1 MSQINIGVIGCG
13 YWGPNLI
20 RNIAELP
27 SANLVAVAD
36 ARPDRLK
43 HIKTLYPFVQ
53 ITENYQ
59 DMFSMG
65 IEAVIIATPP
75 HTHFAIAS
83 DCLNHGIN
91 VLVEKPLTLNS
102 ADAEALIKLAD
113 ERNLTLMVGNTFE
126 YNSAVEMLK
135 NVIDSGELGEI
146 FYIDAVR
153 TNLGLF
159 STKLNVMWDLAPHD
173 VSILLYLLGKD
184 PHNVAAQG
192 RSSIYKGIEDL
203 VYMHMNFDNDVVAHI
218 HVSWL
223 DPNKVRRIT
232 VVGSKKM
239 AVYDDIEPLE
249 KIKIYDKGVDAPP
262 YADTFAQFQF
272 SYRYGN
278 VVIPYVKFTEPLRIE
293 CQHFID
299 SIMSKTQPRSNGV
312 VGLRIVKILEA
323 ADWSLKNHGT
333 QKVIEP
339 LEVDKLLKS
348 PAGVTVNGNGKH

>member
-27 SANLVAVAD
+27 VGNLVAVAD
-36 ARPDRLK
+36 TRPDRLK

-65 IEAVIIATPP
+65 IDAVIIATPP
-75 HTHFAIAS
+75 HTHFAIATE
-83 DCLNHGIN
+83 CMQHGIN
-91 VLVEKPLTLNS
+91 CLVEKPLTLNS
-102 ADAEALIKLAD
+102 ADAEALIKMAD
-113 ERNLTLMVGNTFE
+113 ERGLVLMVGNTFE
-126 YNSAVEMLK
+126 YNSAVETLK
-135 NVIDSGELGEI
+135 QIVDSGELGEI

-184 PHNVAAQG
+184 PVNVAANG

-203 VYMHMNFDNDVVAHI
+203 VYMHMNFDNEIVAHV

-249 KIKIYDKGVDAPP
+249 KIKIYDKGVEAPP

-278 VVIPYVKFTEPLRIE
+278 VVIPYIKFTEPLRVE

-299 SIMSKTQPRSNGV
+299 SILNKTRPRSDGV

-323 ADWSLKNHGT
+323 ADWSLKNQGS
-333 QKVIEP
+333 QKVLEP
-339 LEVDKLLKS
+339 LDTSKLLKS
-348 PAGVTVNGNGKH
+348 PMAMTQNGKH

>member
-1 MSQINIGVIGCG
+1 MSHVNIGVIGCG

-27 SANLVAVAD
+27 SGNLVAVAD
-36 ARPDRLK
+36 ARPERLK
-43 HIKTLYPFVQ
+43 HIKSLYPFVQ

-59 DMFSMG
+59 DLFSMG
-65 IEAVIIATPP
+65 IDAVIIATPP
-75 HTHFAIAS
+75 HTHYEIAS
-83 DCLNHGIN
+83 DCLKHGIN
-91 VLVEKPLTLNS
+91 CLVEKPLTLNS

-113 ERNLTLMVGNTFE
+113 ERGLVLMVGNTFE
-126 YNSAVEMLK
+126 YNSAVEMMK
-135 NVIDSGELGEI
+135 QIIDSGELGEV
-146 FYIDAVR
+146 FYINAVR

-159 STKLNVMWDLAPHD
+159 STRHNVMWDLAPHD
-173 VSILLYLLGKD
+173 ISIVLYLLGQD
-184 PHNVAAQG
+184 PLNVTAMG
-192 RSSIYKGIEDL
+192 RSSIYKGVEDL
-203 VYMHMNFDNDVVAHI
+203 VYMHMNFANDLIAHV

-223 DPNKVRRIT
+223 DPNKVRNIT

-278 VVIPYVKFTEPLRIE
+278 VVIPYIKFTEPLRVE

-299 SIMSKTQPRSNGV
+299 SIVNKTTPRSDGV

-323 ADWSLKNHGT
+323 ADWSLKNQGT
-333 QKVIEP
+333 RKDIEP
-339 LEVDKLLKS
+339 TIASKLRNKADIIS
-348 PAGVTVNGNGKH
+348 TANGKH

>member
-1 MSQINIGVIGCG
+1 MSNVNIGVIGCG

-27 SANLVAVAD
+27 SGNLVAVAD
-36 ARPDRLK
+36 TRADRLK

-53 ITENYQ
+53 VTENYS
-59 DMFSMG
+59 DLFSMG
-65 IEAVIIATPP
+65 IDAVIIATPP
-75 HTHFAIAS
+75 HTHFAIAQ

-102 ADAEALIKLAD
+102 ADGEALIKLAA
-113 ERNLTLMVGNTFE
+113 EKNLVLMVGNTFE
-126 YNSAVEMLK
+126 YNTAVEMLK
-135 NVIDSGELGEI
+135 QIVDSGELGEV
-146 FYIDAVR
+146 FYVNAVR

-159 STKLNVMWDLAPHD
+159 STRHNVMWDLAPHD
-173 VSILLYLLGKD
+173 ISIMLYLLGKE
-184 PHNVAAQG
+184 PTSVSAMG
-192 RSSIYKGIEDL
+192 RSSIYKGVEDL
-203 VYMHMNFDNDVVAHI
+203 VYMHMNFDNDIVGHV

-223 DPNKVRRIT
+223 DPQKVRRIT

-239 AVYDDIEPLE
+239 VVYDDIEPLE

-278 VVIPYVKFTEPLRIE
+278 VVIPYIKFTEPLRVE

-299 SIMSKTQPRSNGV
+299 SITNKTRPRSDGV
-312 VGLRIVKILEA
+312 VGLRIVKVLEA
-323 ADWSLKNHGT
+323 GEWSLKN
-333 QKVIEP
+333 QSQLKNIEP
-339 LEVDKLLKS
+339 TSIELAT
-348 PAGVTVNGNGKH
+348 PALSTVNGNGNGKH